1 MAGAERSV
9 RLVDGGPLTLAV
21 SLRGHELLTDLYEDP
36 EYVRTLLDY
45 LTEVTIARVRAHA
58 RFFGMPI
65 RPTACGLRTTT

>member
-1 MAGAERSV
+1 MRIDPFGWWS
-9 RLVDGGPLTLAV
+9 GGPLTLAV

-45 LTEVTIARVRAHA
+45 LTDVTIARVRAHA
-58 RFFGMPI
+58 RFFGHGRI